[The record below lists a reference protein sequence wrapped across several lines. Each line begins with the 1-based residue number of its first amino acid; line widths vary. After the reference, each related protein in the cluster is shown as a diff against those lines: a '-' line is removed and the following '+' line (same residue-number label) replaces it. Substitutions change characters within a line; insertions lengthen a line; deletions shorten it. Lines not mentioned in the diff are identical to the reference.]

1 MKKSLFKSEF
11 EKYSDLMLSLNAI
24 KTDIENNSTD
34 AKLLDARKAKAEA
47 QRRYTKTLYA
57 VTLSDREYLTLQT
70 EIIRKAVLNFSREHN
85 CKGFYVWFDKNGKDK
100 QTRIIDTTQR
110 LLSYVTDLYKD
121 YQSGIE
127 KARTKAKEKLS
138 KAEQIAALKAQLA
151 ALEREEE

>member
-127 KARTKAKEKLS
+127 KASTKAKEKLS